1 MTRRKVGLRATAGI
15 GVLALGLAACGGS
28 SGGSSSSNSG
38 TPQKGGIL
46 KLVGGS
52 DVDHLDTASG
62 YTTYAA
68 ALERAWS
75 RQLFNYKASNNQAEG
90 SVPVP
95 DLAAELP
102 TTQNGG
108 ISADGKTYTIKL
120 RAGSMWNTQPARPIV
135 AGDYIRG
142 LKRLCNPSPNGTS
155 GGAHYYI
162 STIAGMKTYCDGY
175 GKVSPTSASAMATY
189 QNTHDISGIKAPDD
203 NTLVFTLVQ
212 PASDFINILAEQFA
226 SPAPK
231 EYDQYVPDSATFRQH
246 TISSGP
252 YQISAYSAN
261 KSFTLVKNPAW
272 SQASDPL
279 RHQYLDGIQIT
290 LGQPDPTSVQDQVQ
304 AGTADLAWDVPPPTS
319 QIATLRASHDP
330 NLSIFPSANTNPYLL
345 FNFRSPNNNKA
356 MANLQVRQAIEYAIN
371 KVAIGKIYGGA
382 TLNKPLT
389 TTIPPGSAGYQ
400 AFNDYPTP
408 NNEGSATQC
417 KTLLAQGLKA
427 VGETSLTLNY
437 VYRTVG
443 NHPQVT
449 QSVANDLKAC
459 GINTKLLPTSMSDFY
474 GTFLA
479 NPDNSKQGKWDIA
492 APGWSADWPGNNGR
506 AIIGAI
512 FDGRDCS
519 ANSVNYGCYNS
530 PIVDQDIDSATSAK
544 TEPEAATFWHQADVQ
559 IMKDAA
565 FVPWQQQLTPI
576 YKAKAVHN
584 ALFYQIA
591 QLYDYTNIWLS
602 K

>member
-1 MTRRKVGLRATAGI
+1 MIRRKLGLRATAGI

-28 SGGSSSSNSG
+28 SGGSNSSNGG
-38 TPQKGGIL
+38 TPQQGGIL
-46 KLVGGS
+46 RIVGGS
-52 DVDHLDTASG
+52 DVDHLDPASS
-62 YTTYAA
+62 YTTYAQD
-68 ALERAWS
+68 LNRTWT
-75 RQLFNYKASNNQAEG
+75 RQLFNYKASNDQAAG

-95 DLAAELP
+95 DLATEMP
-102 TTQNGG
+102 TQQNGG

-120 RAGSMWNTQPARPIV
+120 RSGGMWNTSPPRPIV
-135 AGDYIRG
+135 AADFIRG
-142 LKRLCNPSPNGTS
+142 IKRLCNPNPNGTS

-162 STIAGMKTYCDGY
+162 STIVGMKAFCAGY
-175 GKVSPTSASAMATY
+175 GKISPTSASAMAAY
-189 QNTHDISGIKAPDD
+189 QNSNDVSGMKAPDN
-203 NTLVFTLVQ
+203 NTLVFTLTQ
-212 PASDFINILAEQFA
+212 PASDFVNILSEGFA

-231 EYDQYVPDSATFRQH
+231 EYDQYVPDSAQLRAH
-246 TISSGP
+246 TISDGP

-261 KSFTLVKNPAW
+261 KSFTLVKNPTW
-272 SQASDPL
+272 TQASDPL
-279 RHQYLDGIQIT
+279 RHQYLNGIQLT
-290 LGQPDPTSVQDQVQ
+290 LGQPDPSSVQDQIQ
-304 AGTADLAWDVPPPTS
+304 AGTADLAWDVLPPTS

-330 NLSIFPSANTNPYLL
+330 NLSIFASANTNPYLL

-382 TLNKPLT
+382 TLNHVLN

-400 AFNDYPTP
+400 PFNDYPTP
-408 NNEGSATQC
+408 NNQGDVTKC

-427 VGETSLTLNY
+427 AGATSLTLKY

-443 NHPQVT
+443 VHPQVT

-459 GINTKLLPTSMSDFY
+459 GINTTLLPTSMSDFY

-479 NPDNSKQGKWDIA
+479 NPDNSTQGKWDIA
-492 APGWSADWPGNNGR
+492 APGWSVDWPGNNGR
-506 AIIGAI
+506 ALIGAI
-512 FDGRDCS
+512 FDGRDCT
-519 ANSVNYGCYNS
+519 AQSVNYGCYNS
-530 PIVDQDIDSATSAK
+530 PKVNQDIDAASSAK
-544 TEPEAATFWHQADVQ
+544 TEADASSFWHAADQQ
-559 IMKDAA
+559 IMADAA

-576 YKAKAVHN
+576 YKNKRVHN

-591 QLYDYTNIWLS
+591 QLYDYTNIWLT